1 MRARSLDVAA
11 AGRRQGFS
19 MHTRKEMIRAT
30 TQSKG
35 DMFLE
40 LTLAIEGFGA
50 RATLDVDAEHVDE
63 GHFFLASYQEAR
75 RKETEQMR
83 FSANSFRPKR
93 TKLC

>member
-1 MRARSLDVAA
+1 MRARSLDVAS

-63 GHFFLASYQEAR
+63 GPFFSGFISGSQAEGDGAD
-75 RKETEQMR
+75 
-83 FSANSFRPKR
+83 AV
-93 TKLC
+93 